1 MNECISFVLL
11 YFHCIS
17 FSLTFT
23 CSKSVLV
30 AMQRLLN
37 ARELQDILTAI
48 LRSDSNGDFTLGG
61 QELEVL
67 LVRLT
72 SFSAADE
79 TKLRTVLQSH
89 KNESVSST
97 TLYHDL
103 VVSGSFANGEEPD
116 EVDYTF
122 GYRQW
127 LFDEDA

>member
-1 MNECISFVLL
+1 
-11 YFHCIS
+11 
-17 FSLTFT
+17 
-23 CSKSVLV
+23 
-30 AMQRLLN
+30 MQRLLN

-79 TKLRTVLQSH
+79 TKLRTVLQNY
-89 KNESVSST
+89 KTEAVSST

-116 EVDYTF
+116 EFDYTF